1 MGKRDSAGK
10 VYFSNAERFADL
22 VNGFCFGGKQ
32 VLRPE
37 DLSEWDSHTGNRTR
51 DVVWKTAFGTGFA
64 VIGEENQ
71 ETTDYSLPFRIMESE
86 AADYRHQVSTIC
98 RRNRNLLRD
107 KDPSVSELEPGERLY
122 RYRKT
127 DRIYPVITIVLSN
140 SDDWKG
146 PRKLSEMMDLDS
158 IPKELLPLIN
168 DYRVFVIELS
178 KLNKKDTSVFKTDL
192 KLVLDAIRCSR
203 DGNKLERLLKD
214 NEAYSHMEADAF
226 DLVNAYADLKKYG
239 INRALNEGGKI
250 DMGNIAMEQI
260 IEKYT
265 KKGEERGEK
274 RGEKRGLDKGII
286 VFIEDKLDDG
296 VDKEIIK
303 DRLIKRFQLEPKKA
317 DQYLKKY
324 AVK

>member
-1 MGKRDSAGK
+1 M
-10 VYFSNAERFADL
+10 
-22 VNGFCFGGKQ
+22 
-32 VLRPE
+32 
-37 DLSEWDSHTGNRTR
+37 
-51 DVVWKTAFGTGFA
+51 
-64 VIGEENQ
+64 IG
-71 ETTDYSLPFRIMESE
+71 
-86 AADYRHQVSTIC
+86 
-98 RRNRNLLRD
+98 
-107 KDPSVSELEPGERLY
+107 
-122 RYRKT
+122 
-127 DRIYPVITIVLSN
+127 
-140 SDDWKG
+140 
-146 PRKLSEMMDLDS
+146 
-158 IPKELLPLIN
+158 
-168 DYRVFVIELS
+168 LS
-178 KLNKKDTSVFKTDL
+178 KLNQKDTSVFKTDL
-192 KLVLDAIRCSR
+192 KLVFDAIRCSR

-239 INRALNEGGKI
+239 INRALNEGGKV

-265 KKGEERGEK
+265 KKGERIGEERGEK
-274 RGEKRGLDKGII
+274 RGEERGEKRGLDKGII